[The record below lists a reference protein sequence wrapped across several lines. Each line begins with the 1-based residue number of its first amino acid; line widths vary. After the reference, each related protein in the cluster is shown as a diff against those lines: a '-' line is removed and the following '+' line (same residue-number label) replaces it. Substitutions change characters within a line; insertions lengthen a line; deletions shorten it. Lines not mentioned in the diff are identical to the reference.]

1 MVPYDGSKSHVG
13 TYNFCYLCKERLDTY
28 HDDQDE
34 GWYFVDTRQV
44 RFTKNMSTKGATP
57 AELAIMANS
66 VVNVHTTCLKEIE
79 ELNFTPSSEAT
90 QKRQTSRPATGITSA
105 SAAEPTPVAITES
118 VSSKE
123 HQKTTGLEIPVVVG

>member
-1 MVPYDGSKSHVG
+1 MVPYDGSKSHIG

-44 RFTKNMSTKGATP
+44 RFTKNMATKGASA
-57 AELAIMANS
+57 AELAVIANS

-79 ELNFTPSSEAT
+79 ELNFTPSEAA
-90 QKRQTSRPATGITSA
+90 QKRVTSRPAAGIKTDTEPA
-105 SAAEPTPVAITES
+105 EGAA
-118 VSSKE
+118 KE
-123 HQKTTGLEIPVVVG
+123 HQKTLEIPVVG